1 MKEVEKIWMDGE
13 LVPWEEAKV
22 HILTHSLHYGLAV
35 FEGIRC
41 YKTRL
46 GSAIFRLEEHMR
58 RLYGSAHIVGLKPP
72 FSQERMTQ
80 AIFDT
85 IKANR
90 MEECYIRPLI
100 YIGYGEMGV
109 NHRGIPIRC
118 AVAVWPWG
126 AYLGEEGINSGIR
139 VKVSS
144 YTSHHLNTNMTKAK
158 VTGNYAVSQ
167 LAKLEAINQGYDEAL
182 MLDPNGMVA
191 QGSGENIFIVRDGYL
206 KTSLLHS
213 VLEGITRGSVIELAR
228 EQGLEVKEQDF
239 GRDELYIADEAF
251 FTGTAAE
258 VTPIRE
264 VDGRGIGEEAPG
276 PITKRLQEAFFQV
289 VQGEDEAY
297 LKWLTFVR

>member
-13 LVPWEEAKV
+13 LVPWAEARV

-41 YKTRL
+41 YKTKL
-46 GSAIFRLEEHMR
+46 GSAIFRLEEHMK

-72 FSQERMTQ
+72 FTKEQMTQ

-109 NHRGIPIRC
+109 NHRGIPVRA

-126 AYLGEEGINSGIR
+126 AYLGEEGINRGIR
-139 VKVSS
+139 VKISS

-167 LAKLEAINQGYDEAL
+167 LAKLEAVNQGYDEAL

-191 QGSGENIFIVRDGYL
+191 QGSGENIFIVKDGYL
-206 KTSLLHS
+206 KTPLLHS
-213 VLEGITRGSVIELAR
+213 ILEGVTRDSVIELAR
-228 EQGLEVKEQDF
+228 EQGIAVRERDF

-264 VDGRGIGEEAPG
+264 VDGRSIGEKAPG

-297 LKWLTFVR
+297 LKWLTFVG